1 MEQIMPLNEIQINEL
16 KIFKTSSKHKPF
28 RLLTNGQAINITTG
42 YLSDKGS
49 NIIYHPVYWDRPK
62 KFINQVLEY
71 VKKNNPGVKFRIT
84 YH

>member
-1 MEQIMPLNEIQINEL
+1 MLAPLFEDQLEALDQTTDL
-16 KIFKTSSKHKPF
+16 KAKPF
-28 RLLTNGQAINITTG
+28 RILADGCAMNICTGTT
-42 YLSDKGS
+42 SSKGS
-49 NIIYHPVYWDRPK
+49 NIMYHPVYWDRPK

>member
-28 RLLTNGQAINITTG
+28 RLLTNGQAINIITG

-49 NIIYHPVYWDRPK
+49 NIIYHPVYWDRPR
-62 KFINQVLEY
+62 KFARLGRDFLET
-71 VKKNNPGVKFRIT
+71 NNPGIPIRIE